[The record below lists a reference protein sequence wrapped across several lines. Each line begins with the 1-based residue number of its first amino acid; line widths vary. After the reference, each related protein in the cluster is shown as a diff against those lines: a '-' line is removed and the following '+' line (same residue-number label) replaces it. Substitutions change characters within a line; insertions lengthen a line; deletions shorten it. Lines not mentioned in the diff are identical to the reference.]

1 MEKGFQSVWK
11 KFGPKSK
18 TRYNEIESW
27 MQGHPEWP
35 ILSSPKMHSR
45 EKATSPVSKSYP
57 FTVEVI
63 AEGKDDSLQQKLDFS
78 PKIRRNNDEDIH
90 SNAAIVL
97 NSTSVSWQL
106 LVNELLNIKIIVC
119 IKSNASIITF
129 KHLKDHVGV
138 IENPCLDKF
147 LVAAFLVRFL
157 AVSKTHGFLHLCN
170 VLAWV
175 CER

>member
-1 MEKGFQSVWK
+1 MPDNGFRWMLIGLACVNTIICIFLEDVLMEKGFQSVWK

-78 PKIRRNNDEDIH
+78 PKMRRNNDDDIH

-97 NSTSVSWQL
+97 NSTSVS
-106 LVNELLNIKIIVC
+106 
-119 IKSNASIITF
+119 
-129 KHLKDHVGV
+129 
-138 IENPCLDKF
+138 
-147 LVAAFLVRFL
+147 
-157 AVSKTHGFLHLCN
+157 
-170 VLAWV
+170 
-175 CER
+175 